1 MLGIPHLVVIFLVA
15 LVVLGPEKL
24 PQVARM
30 LGKAMADFRRITTD
44 FRVQIEDEMQEM
56 ERQTRLKK
64 EAAAAEAT
72 PPPAATPSDAPASA
86 SASAPAP
93 APASAEQPFSPEVP
107 AEPSTG
113 SENDFPGQANAPD
126 HAASVEKTPNQIGSG
141 PVTSELPAPEVPPTE
156 TAHHEKLADGDFDPA

>member
-1 MLGIPHLVVIFLVA
+1 MLSIPHLVVIFLVA

-56 ERQTRLKK
+56 ERQARLKK
-64 EAAAAEAT
+64 ETAAAEAA
-72 PPPAATPSDAPASA
+72 PPPAATTIDTPSPT
-86 SASAPAP
+86 
-93 APASAEQPFSPEVP
+93 EQPFPPESP
-107 AEPSTG
+107 AEPPTG
-113 SENDFPGQANAPD
+113 SENDVSGHVNASD
-126 HAASVEKTPNQIGSG
+126 QSSSGEKTPSEISSG
-141 PVTSELPAPEVPPTE
+141 TVASELATHEAAPTE